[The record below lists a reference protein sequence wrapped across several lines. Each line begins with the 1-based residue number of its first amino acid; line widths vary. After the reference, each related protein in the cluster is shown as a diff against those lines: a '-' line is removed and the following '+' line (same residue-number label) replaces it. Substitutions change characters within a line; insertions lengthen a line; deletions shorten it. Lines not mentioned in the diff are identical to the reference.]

1 MCLIRYSPTLY
12 VNAINIYISLKSI
25 PFFYNKKKRGIY
37 LTTIKI
43 NYSSSSVPSSSINS
57 SLAIPIKVFHIL
69 NDNNIVLSSSELLKN
84 KAAIYCF
91 VNTVNGKH
99 FIASAKDLYLR
110 LILHLYKKKC
120 YQI

>member
-1 MCLIRYSPTLY
+1 MLY
-12 VNAINIYISLKSI
+12 IFNKISI
-25 PFFYNKKKRGIY
+25 KR
-37 LTTIKI
+37 
-43 NYSSSSVPSSSINS
+43 NYSSSSVPSSSINL
-57 SLAIPIKVFHIL
+57 SLEIPIKVFHIL
-69 NDNNIVLSSSELLKN
+69 NHNNIVLSSSELLKN
-84 KAAIYCF
+84 KAGIYCF